1 MGVFSRPFVVYFLCV
16 VQVEKINQRK
26 AEQWTIPAS
35 FKTTE
40 DPLLDC
46 LVLLSE
52 YYGNP
57 CSADALTAGLPL
69 SEAWL
74 TAELLPQAADRA
86 GLSAK
91 LIRKELKDISP
102 LLMPCILLL
111 KDKRACLLREINPES
126 NKAIIQLPE
135 NGGESELSV
144 EALSQLFVGY
154 VFLIK
159 KQYRGDQSIDL
170 YQHEQQGHW
179 LWSMVRNAAPIYKDA
194 LIASIL
200 VNLFALIS
208 PLFMMNIYDKILP
221 NLAYESLWVLASGAA
236 IAFTFDF
243 IMRHMRSHLIDI
255 AGKKIDI
262 VVSSKLF
269 AKVMGLPL
277 EKRASSVGGMARQ
290 LGEFDSIRDMLT
302 SATITTLVDLPFA
315 IVFLAIIYLVAGD
328 LAVIPLFSGILII
341 GYTLYLQPRLK
352 AAVEESNKFSSVKHG
367 HLIECL
373 SATEAIKSNVAE
385 GIVQRSWQQMI
396 SHTANWQLKVK
407 ELSNSVSYLAT
418 YITQLT
424 SIAVVILGVYRVADS
439 AISMGGIIAAVM
451 LSGRVVS
458 PMAQLANLLTRGNQ
472 TASSLRQ
479 LDTLM
484 QGEDEF
490 ADKGHLI
497 SRSQLKGDIQADHV
511 QFSYPNSE
519 HPALNPT
526 SFTINAGERI
536 AIIGKNGSGKTSL
549 AKMLA
554 GLYQPTEGHLR
565 FDGVDSKQIHPAD
578 LRRNIGYMPQDITL
592 FHGTIRDNIMF
603 GTRQVTEHQL
613 IRAVKLSGVDVFTS
627 SDSEGL
633 DKQVGEGGFSLSRG
647 QRQSVALARAILNDP
662 AILLM
667 DEPTASMDAFAEKQ
681 FMQSMSRATQHK
693 TFILITHKMS
703 LLPLVD
709 RIVVLDK
716 GRIVI
721 DGPREQVLSTLS
733 RGINTGADHA

>member
-1 MGVFSRPFVVYFLCV
+1 MGLFSRPFVVYFLCV
-16 VQVEKINQRK
+16 VQVEKTNQRK

-111 KDKRACLLREINPES
+111 KDKRACLLREINHES

-262 VVSSKLF
+262 VVSS
-269 AKVMGLPL
+269 
-277 EKRASSVGGMARQ
+277 
-290 LGEFDSIRDMLT
+290 
-302 SATITTLVDLPFA
+302 
-315 IVFLAIIYLVAGD
+315 
-328 LAVIPLFSGILII
+328 
-341 GYTLYLQPRLK
+341 
-352 AAVEESNKFSSVKHG
+352 
-367 HLIECL
+367 
-373 SATEAIKSNVAE
+373 
-385 GIVQRSWQQMI
+385 
-396 SHTANWQLKVK
+396 
-407 ELSNSVSYLAT
+407 
-418 YITQLT
+418 
-424 SIAVVILGVYRVADS
+424 
-439 AISMGGIIAAVM
+439 
-451 LSGRVVS
+451 
-458 PMAQLANLLTRGNQ
+458 
-472 TASSLRQ
+472 
-479 LDTLM
+479 
-484 QGEDEF
+484 
-490 ADKGHLI
+490 
-497 SRSQLKGDIQADHV
+497 
-511 QFSYPNSE
+511 
-519 HPALNPT
+519 
-526 SFTINAGERI
+526 
-536 AIIGKNGSGKTSL
+536 
-549 AKMLA
+549 
-554 GLYQPTEGHLR
+554 
-565 FDGVDSKQIHPAD
+565 
-578 LRRNIGYMPQDITL
+578 
-592 FHGTIRDNIMF
+592 
-603 GTRQVTEHQL
+603 
-613 IRAVKLSGVDVFTS
+613 
-627 SDSEGL
+627 
-633 DKQVGEGGFSLSRG
+633 
-647 QRQSVALARAILNDP
+647 
-662 AILLM
+662 
-667 DEPTASMDAFAEKQ
+667 
-681 FMQSMSRATQHK
+681 
-693 TFILITHKMS
+693 
-703 LLPLVD
+703 
-709 RIVVLDK
+709 
-716 GRIVI
+716 
-721 DGPREQVLSTLS
+721 
-733 RGINTGADHA
+733 

>member
-26 AEQWTIPAS
+26 AEQWTILAS

-91 LIRKELKDISP
+91 LIRKELKYISP

-111 KDKRACLLREINPES
+111 KDKRACLLREINHES

-179 LWSMVRNAAPIYKDA
+179 LWSMVRNATPIYKDA

-269 AKVMGLPL
+269 AKVIGLPL

-290 LGEFDSIRDMLT
+290 LGNLT
-302 SATITTLVDLPFA
+302 AF
-315 IVFLAIIYLVAGD
+315 
-328 LAVIPLFSGILII
+328 
-341 GYTLYLQPRLK
+341 
-352 AAVEESNKFSSVKHG
+352 
-367 HLIECL
+367 
-373 SATEAIKSNVAE
+373 
-385 GIVQRSWQQMI
+385 
-396 SHTANWQLKVK
+396 
-407 ELSNSVSYLAT
+407 
-418 YITQLT
+418 
-424 SIAVVILGVYRVADS
+424 
-439 AISMGGIIAAVM
+439 
-451 LSGRVVS
+451 
-458 PMAQLANLLTRGNQ
+458 
-472 TASSLRQ
+472 
-479 LDTLM
+479 
-484 QGEDEF
+484 
-490 ADKGHLI
+490 
-497 SRSQLKGDIQADHV
+497 
-511 QFSYPNSE
+511 
-519 HPALNPT
+519 
-526 SFTINAGERI
+526 
-536 AIIGKNGSGKTSL
+536 
-549 AKMLA
+549 
-554 GLYQPTEGHLR
+554 
-565 FDGVDSKQIHPAD
+565 
-578 LRRNIGYMPQDITL
+578 
-592 FHGTIRDNIMF
+592 
-603 GTRQVTEHQL
+603 VTC
-613 IRAVKLSGVDVFTS
+613 
-627 SDSEGL
+627 
-633 DKQVGEGGFSLSRG
+633 
-647 QRQSVALARAILNDP
+647 
-662 AILLM
+662 
-667 DEPTASMDAFAEKQ
+667 
-681 FMQSMSRATQHK
+681 
-693 TFILITHKMS
+693 
-703 LLPLVD
+703 
-709 RIVVLDK
+709 
-716 GRIVI
+716 
-721 DGPREQVLSTLS
+721 
-733 RGINTGADHA
+733 